1 MEKLRV
7 LFVGNSHTF
16 FNDMP
21 TIFQMF
27 CRENGI
33 DAEVV
38 MQAHPGVHLSWHLS
52 QQWELRYGL
61 VQGHFDYMV
70 FQQAAHPCP
79 PMEET
84 LQDGSKIVELA
95 RAQGVKPIATITWC
109 ERRFPENQ
117 QKMVEIFD
125 ALREKTGICCSPV
138 GQVYQRVERE
148 EKDIDLYW
156 VDGEHASLYGSY
168 VIAACAFARITGKSP
183 IGLPY
188 RSICS
193 VTMKSSPRSASC
205 AVRPKPKP
213 IPPKRKLSPPR
224 PTSSR
229 RRLSLPS
236 MTGRSC
242 GWIWKQTRLP
252 VCRRSSQRKLPSM
265 TQPIRVKKAIR
276 TIRSHLVGTDCFF
289 AGGICP
295 GAQIV
300 LQ

>member
-84 LQDGSKIVELA
+84 LQDGSRIVELA

-117 QKMVEIFD
+117 QKMYEIFD

-138 GQVYQRVERE
+138 GQVFQRVERE

-156 VDGEHASLYGSY
+156 VDGEHASMYGSY

-193 VTMKSSPRSASC
+193 VPMDREKFAQVSELRRQAEAEADPAKKEALTAQANQLSAE
-205 AVRPKPKP
+205 AFTP
-213 IPPKRKLSPPR
+213 IYDREKLWVDLEADKAA
-224 PTSSR
+224 
-229 RRLSLPS
+229 RLQKIIAEEIAKYDAAHQ
-236 MTGRSC
+236 G
-242 GWIWKQTRLP
+242 
-252 VCRRSSQRKLPSM
+252 
-265 TQPIRVKKAIR
+265 
-276 TIRSHLVGTDCFF
+276 
-289 AGGICP
+289 
-295 GAQIV
+295 
-300 LQ
+300 

>member
-117 QKMVEIFD
+117 QKMYEID

-193 VTMKSSPRSASC
+193 VPMDREKFAQVSELRRQADEKAMDAASGLSRELE
-205 AVRPKPKP
+205 ATKAALRAKAEA
-213 IPPKRKLSPPR
+213 KLQQAA
-224 PTSSR
+224 T
-229 RRLSLPS
+229 
-236 MTGRSC
+236 
-242 GWIWKQTRLP
+242 
-252 VCRRSSQRKLPSM
+252 
-265 TQPIRVKKAIR
+265 
-276 TIRSHLVGTDCFF
+276 LVVER
-289 AGGICP
+289 
-295 GAQIV
+295 IV
-300 LQ
+300 NS

>member
-84 LQDGSKIVELA
+84 LQDG
-95 RAQGVKPIATITWC
+95 
-109 ERRFPENQ
+109 
-117 QKMVEIFD
+117 
-125 ALREKTGICCSPV
+125 TGCQAHC
-138 GQVYQRVERE
+138 
-148 EKDIDLYW
+148 
-156 VDGEHASLYGSY
+156 HH
-168 VIAACAFARITGKSP
+168 
-183 IGLPY
+183 
-188 RSICS
+188 
-193 VTMKSSPRSASC
+193 
-205 AVRPKPKP
+205 
-213 IPPKRKLSPPR
+213 
-224 PTSSR
+224 
-229 RRLSLPS
+229 
-236 MTGRSC
+236 
-242 GWIWKQTRLP
+242 
-252 VCRRSSQRKLPSM
+252 
-265 TQPIRVKKAIR
+265 
-276 TIRSHLVGTDCFF
+276 HLVR
-289 AGGICP
+289 APLP
-295 GAQIV
+295 GKPAEDV
-300 LQ
+300 

>member
-117 QKMVEIFD
+117 QKMYEIFD

-168 VIAACAFARITGKSP
+168 VIAACAFALDRQLKRVDLPTFGKPTMPHCNAIYSFRLCCCQTNCAYRETSP
-183 IGLPY
+183 QRYEFLFNNRR
-188 RSICS
+188 RSRVKAERGMVS
-193 VTMKSSPRSASC
+193 GSGRGK
-205 AVRPKPKP
+205 
-213 IPPKRKLSPPR
+213 KRFCPF
-224 PTSSR
+224 
-229 RRLSLPS
+229 RLSL
-236 MTGRSC
+236 G
-242 GWIWKQTRLP
+242 K
-252 VCRRSSQRKLPSM
+252 
-265 TQPIRVKKAIR
+265 
-276 TIRSHLVGTDCFF
+276 
-289 AGGICP
+289 
-295 GAQIV
+295 
-300 LQ
+300 

>member
-84 LQDGSKIVELA
+84 LRDMTARLLA
-95 RAQGVKPIATITWC
+95 
-109 ERRFPENQ
+109 
-117 QKMVEIFD
+117 QKKNG
-125 ALREKTGICCSPV
+125 ARGKTTTFS
-138 GQVYQRVERE
+138 
-148 EKDIDLYW
+148 
-156 VDGEHASLYGSY
+156 
-168 VIAACAFARITGKSP
+168 
-183 IGLPY
+183 
-188 RSICS
+188 
-193 VTMKSSPRSASC
+193 
-205 AVRPKPKP
+205 
-213 IPPKRKLSPPR
+213 
-224 PTSSR
+224 
-229 RRLSLPS
+229 
-236 MTGRSC
+236 
-242 GWIWKQTRLP
+242 
-252 VCRRSSQRKLPSM
+252 
-265 TQPIRVKKAIR
+265 
-276 TIRSHLVGTDCFF
+276 
-289 AGGICP
+289 
-295 GAQIV
+295 
-300 LQ
+300 

>member
-1 MEKLRV
+1 MEKVRV

-27 CRENGI
+27 CRESGTA

-61 VQGHFDYMV
+61 VQGNFDYMV

-84 LQDGSKIVELA
+84 LRDGARMVELA
-95 RAQGVKPIATITWC
+95 RAQGVKPVATITWC

-117 QKMVEIFD
+117 QKMYDIFD
-125 ALREKTGICCSPV
+125 ALHEQTGVLCSPV
-138 GQVYQRVERE
+138 GQVFQRVERE

-156 VDGEHASLYGSY
+156 VDGEHASMYGSY
-168 VIAACAFARITGKSP
+168 VIAACAYARIFGKSP

-188 RSICS
+188 KSICS
-193 VTMKSSPRSASC
+193 V
-205 AVRPKPKP
+205 PKDKE
-213 IPPKRKLSPPR
+213 KYDQVTELRRQAQEETDAARKEEL
-224 PTSSR
+224 TAQAN
-229 RRLSLPS
+229 RLSAEAFTPIYD
-236 MTGRSC
+236 RSKL
-242 GWIWKQTRLP
+242 WVDLDPDKAARL
-252 VCRRSSQRKLPSM
+252 QRIIAEEIEKYN
-265 TQPIRVKKAIR
+265 A
-276 TIRSHLVGTDCFF
+276 SH
-289 AGGICP
+289 P
-295 GAQIV
+295 E
-300 LQ
+300 

>member
-1 MEKLRV
+1 MFSCKITENEVQYSMEKLRV

-84 LQDGSKIVELA
+84 LQDGSKVVELA

-138 GQVYQRVERE
+138 GQVFQ
-148 EKDIDLYW
+148 
-156 VDGEHASLYGSY
+156 
-168 VIAACAFARITGKSP
+168 
-183 IGLPY
+183 
-188 RSICS
+188 
-193 VTMKSSPRSASC
+193 
-205 AVRPKPKP
+205 
-213 IPPKRKLSPPR
+213 
-224 PTSSR
+224 
-229 RRLSLPS
+229 
-236 MTGRSC
+236 
-242 GWIWKQTRLP
+242 
-252 VCRRSSQRKLPSM
+252 RSSGRK
-265 TQPIRVKKAIR
+265 R
-276 TIRSHLVGTDCFF
+276 TLTSIGWMANMPPCM
-289 AGGICP
+289 A
-295 GAQIV
+295 AM
-300 LQ
+300 

>member
-33 DAEVV
+33 EAEVV
-38 MQAHPGVHLSWHLS
+38 MRHIRVLHLSWHLS

-95 RAQGVKPIATITWC
+95 RAQGVKPIVTITWC

-117 QKMVEIFD
+117 QKMYEIFD

-138 GQVYQRVERE
+138 GQVFQRVERE

-156 VDGEHASLYGSY
+156 VDGEHASMYGSY

-183 IGLPY
+183 IGLPIVPSAACPWTT
-188 RSICS
+188 R
-193 VTMKSSPRSASC
+193 SSPGQRA
-205 AVRPKPKP
+205 A
-213 IPPKRKLSPPR
+213 
-224 PTSSR
+224 
-229 RRLSLPS
+229 PS
-236 MTGRSC
+236 GRGRS
-242 GWIWKQTRLP
+242 
-252 VCRRSSQRKLPSM
+252 RSRQEGSSHRPG
-265 TQPIRVKKAIR
+265 QPALGGGFH
-276 TIRSHLVGTDCFF
+276 SHL
-289 AGGICP
+289 
-295 GAQIV
+295 
-300 LQ
+300 

>member
-33 DAEVV
+33 EAEVV

-84 LQDGSKIVELA
+84 LQDGSRIVELA

-117 QKMVEIFD
+117 QKMYEIFD

-138 GQVYQRVERE
+138 GQVFQRVERE
-148 EKDIDLYW
+148 EKDIDL
-156 VDGEHASLYGSY
+156 
-168 VIAACAFARITGKSP
+168 
-183 IGLPY
+183 
-188 RSICS
+188 
-193 VTMKSSPRSASC
+193 
-205 AVRPKPKP
+205 
-213 IPPKRKLSPPR
+213 
-224 PTSSR
+224 
-229 RRLSLPS
+229 
-236 MTGRSC
+236 
-242 GWIWKQTRLP
+242 
-252 VCRRSSQRKLPSM
+252 
-265 TQPIRVKKAIR
+265 
-276 TIRSHLVGTDCFF
+276 
-289 AGGICP
+289 
-295 GAQIV
+295 
-300 LQ
+300 